1 MFDEMFFVG
10 FLSRIKQYDRD
21 RAERNSEEKKKERK
35 KKGEKSAK
43 KECRCSAASLFFSL
57 KVVVVITFGQFSSN
71 SFNNI

>member
-21 RAERNSEEKKKERK
+21 RAERNSEEKE